1 MAKKNANAVVEQVVE
16 QAMVVEQAKVDGPK
30 FKVPEEYKKV
40 PYRDWPDA
48 LKKEYHAYRKASYEK
63 AAAEKE
69 ELWGKLLPMLKGEAL
84 DLALQIKNSQKKRPS
99 ALSAIF
105 GTTNV
110 VVGDSVPFNMEL
122 IGKVEAVN
130 KKGDCTLDITDNKIV
145 VTAINVAE

>member
-1 MAKKNANAVVEQVVE
+1 MAKQNVNVVEQVVE
-16 QAMVVEQAKVDGPK
+16 EVK

-40 PYRDWPDA
+40 LYRDWPDA
-48 LKKEYHAYRKASYEK
+48 LKKEYQAYRKANNEK

-69 ELWGKLLPMLKGEAL
+69 ELWGKLLPMLDGEAL
-84 DLALQIKNSQKKRPS
+84 DLALQIKNGQKKRPS

-122 IGKVEAVN
+122 IGKVETVN
-130 KKGDCTLDITDNKIV
+130 KTGDYTLDITDNKIV

>member
-1 MAKKNANAVVEQVVE
+1 MAKKNVNVVEQVVKE
-16 QAMVVEQAKVDGPK
+16 VK

-40 PYRDWPDA
+40 LYRDWPDT
-48 LKKEYHAYRKASYEK
+48 LKKEYQAYRKANNEK

-69 ELWGKLLPMLKGEAL
+69 ELWGKLLSMLDGEAL
-84 DLALQIKNSQKKRPS
+84 DLALQIKNDEKKRPS
-99 ALSAIF
+99 ALSVIF

-130 KKGDCTLDITDNKIV
+130 KKGDYTLDITNNKIV

>member
-1 MAKKNANAVVEQVVE
+1 MAKQNVNVVEQVVE
-16 QAMVVEQAKVDGPK
+16 EVK

-40 PYRDWPDA
+40 LYRDWPDT
-48 LKKEYHAYRKASYEK
+48 LKKEYHAYRKASNEK

-69 ELWGKLLPMLKGEAL
+69 ELWGKLLPMLEGEAL
-84 DLALQIKNSQKKRPS
+84 DLALQIKNGQKKRPS

-105 GTTNV
+105 GTTDV

-122 IGKVEAVN
+122 IGKVETVN
-130 KKGDCTLDITDNKIV
+130 KTGDYTLDITDNKIV

>member
-1 MAKKNANAVVEQVVE
+1 MAKKNVNVVEQVVE
-16 QAMVVEQAKVDGPK
+16 EVK

-40 PYRDWPDA
+40 LYRDWPDT
-48 LKKEYHAYRKASYEK
+48 LKKEYQAYRKANNEK

-69 ELWGKLLPMLKGEAL
+69 ELWGKLLSMLDGEAL
-84 DLALQIKNSQKKRPS
+84 DLALQIKNDEKKRPS
-99 ALSAIF
+99 ALSVIF

-130 KKGDCTLDITDNKIV
+130 KKGDYTLDITDNKIV
-145 VTAINVAE
+145 VTAINVVE

>member
-1 MAKKNANAVVEQVVE
+1 MAKKNANAVVEQTV
-16 QAMVVEQAKVDGPK
+16 VDGPK
-30 FKVPEEYKKV
+30 FKIPEEYKKV
-40 PYRDWPDA
+40 LYRDWPDA
-48 LKKEYHAYRKASYEK
+48 LKKEYQAYRKAAADK

-69 ELWGKLLPMLKGEAL
+69 ELWGKLLPMLDGEAL
-84 DLALQIKNSQKKRPS
+84 DLALQIKNGLKKRPS

-105 GTTNV
+105 GTTDV

-130 KKGDCTLDITDNKIV
+130 KKGDYTLEITDNKIV

>member
-1 MAKKNANAVVEQVVE
+1 MAKQNVNVVEQVVE
-16 QAMVVEQAKVDGPK
+16 EVK

-40 PYRDWPDA
+40 LYRDWPDT
-48 LKKEYHAYRKASYEK
+48 LKKEYQAYRKANNEK

-69 ELWGKLLPMLKGEAL
+69 ELWGKLLPMLDGEAL
-84 DLALQIKNSQKKRPS
+84 DLALQIKNGQKKRPS

-110 VVGDSVPFNMEL
+110 VVGDTVPFNMEL

-130 KKGDCTLDITDNKIV
+130 KKGDYTLNITDNKIV